1 VVLTEQ
7 EKAERPFTAQE
18 AADFLKVHENTVK
31 RWIKEGRIKA
41 VKIDRG
47 WRIRRSEIERIL
59 DGE

>member
-1 VVLTEQ
+1 
-7 EKAERPFTAQE
+7 
-18 AADFLKVHENTVK
+18 LKVHENTVK

>member
-1 VVLTEQ
+1 MVLTEQ
-7 EKAERPFTAQE
+7 EMADRPLTAQE
-18 AADFLKVHENTVK
+18 AADFLKVHIATIK